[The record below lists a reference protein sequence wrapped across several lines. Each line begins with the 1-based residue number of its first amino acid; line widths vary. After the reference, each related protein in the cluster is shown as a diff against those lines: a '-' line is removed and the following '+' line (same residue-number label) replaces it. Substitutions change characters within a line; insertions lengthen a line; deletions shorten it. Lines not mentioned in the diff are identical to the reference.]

1 MTIIPNPKF
10 PFENIKE
17 KHISELKVGDIFF
30 ITFPNLLYMKTSV
43 GETNNSI
50 CLCNGKR
57 FTATH
62 NCHPIKNPIIFQA
75 GE

>member
-10 PFENIKE
+10 PFEDIEE
-17 KHISELKVGDIFF
+17 KDFSELEVGDIFF
-30 ITFPNLLYMKTSV
+30 ISFPNLLYMKTSV
-43 GETNNSI
+43 NEINNSV

-57 FTATH
+57 FTVTH
-62 NCHPIKNPIIFQA
+62 SCHLIKNPIIFQA